1 MSEKQTGACTYRR
14 CYRSSSK
21 STKGRGGVVHRR
33 VEHRGTNHLM
43 KGEIPC
49 GRVMALG
56 GATGEPVSRL
66 ALEEPSLFCIRCP
79 CDKKKERDRGEERP
93 KKRRAP
99 APSAS
104 LVSFKSDKCA
114 VGNMTEK
121 NNAEGEGERVAEGA
135 KEKRN
140 GRRGSPIGAR
150 EIEKLISAPGGRLF
164 RIVSDARLP
173 GGCLWRD

>member
-1 MSEKQTGACTYRR
+1 MGMT
-14 CYRSSSK
+14 
-21 STKGRGGVVHRR
+21 VHQS
-33 VEHRGTNHLM
+33 VEHSNTNHHHHHHLT

-56 GATGEPVSRL
+56 GAAGEPVSSL
-66 ALEEPSLFCIRCP
+66 ALEEPSLFCIRRP
-79 CDKKKERDRGEERP
+79 VTKKNRRKKRTEEKNGRRRGE
-93 KKRRAP
+93 AP

-104 LVSFKSDKCA
+104 PVSFKSDKCA
-114 VGNMTEK
+114 AGNMTEK
-121 NNAEGEGERVAEGA
+121 NNAESSEASGLPKGQRTTGG
-135 KEKRN
+135 R
-140 GRRGSPIGAR
+140 GRRGGGSPIGAR